1 MRHLAE
7 HLAYTRPRVT
17 NHLSNRIYGDPVRAA
32 AIRERSARIARGTW
46 LAVRPDVLHSARGTR
61 SVLSALAAI
70 PVVAFLASG
79 CEPEGVVDP
88 SPESVE
94 TRNDAIVETAEDKI
108 AFDFFLAKG
117 LTPIQSAGII
127 GNLDQESGMDPTI
140 SQYGGGPGRGI
151 AQWSA
156 GGRWDTTPNA
166 NVVWFANQQ
175 GESKWSLN
183 LQLEFI
189 WWEFTHVGYGFNH
202 LKQATTI
209 VQAVTVFQNEYEIC
223 GACAQANRIAHAQ
236 AAYDQFKD
244 DVVGPV
250 WKAQFVAQSWPYA
263 SETPIQMT
271 QYEVSNG
278 SIDLKNT
285 GTTTWPAGVVKL
297 APIPRDAASPFAA
310 DTWLSPSRVSTL
322 DVDVKP
328 GEVGHFEW
336 DLHPQ
341 EAGDFQPYFGLVAEG
356 VTWFADSGGPGDDIM
371 QVNVHV
377 APGDPPH
384 PSASG
389 EGSGAGGTGGTGGSS
404 SSASPTSGT
413 AAPGDDGED
422 GEASDDGSP
431 SATAWAEDG
440 STDCAVRAG
449 SGDAPSG
456 VAAFGVVALAGM
468 VARRRR
474 R

>member
-1 MRHLAE
+1 MIH
-7 HLAYTRPRVT
+7 TV
-17 NHLSNRIYGDPVRAA
+17 
-32 AIRERSARIARGTW
+32 
-46 LAVRPDVLHSARGTR
+46 
-61 SVLSALAAI
+61 ALAARGNAADHRWHMARLAMPLVPTARSFRSLLAAL
-70 PVVAFLASG
+70 PVVAALAAAG
-79 CEPEGVVDP
+79 CDGVDAP
-88 SPESVE
+88 SPEAVE
-94 TRNDAIVETAEDKI
+94 TRSDAIIETAEDKI

-223 GACAQANRIAHAQ
+223 GQCAQANRIAHAQ

-263 SETPIQMT
+263 SEAPIAMT
-271 QYEVSNG
+271 QFELLTG

-297 APIPRDAASPFAA
+297 APMPRDAASPFAG
-310 DTWLSPSRVSTL
+310 DTWLAPNRVSTIA
-322 DVDVKP
+322 VDVKP

-336 DLHPQ
+336 DLYPQ
-341 EAGDFQPYFGLVAEG
+341 QAGDFQPFFGLVAEG
-356 VTWFADSGGPGDDIM
+356 VTWFADSGGPGDDVM

-377 APGDPPH
+377 APGDPPPT
-384 PSASG
+384 PSGGAGGSTS
-389 EGSGAGGTGGTGGSS
+389 SGAGGEGGASS
-404 SSASPTSGT
+404 SGPPTSGT
-413 AAPGDDGED
+413 TAPGDDGE
-422 GEASDDGSP
+422 EPTPTSD
-431 SATAWAEDG
+431 AWAEDG
-440 STDCAVRAG
+440 TTDCAVRAG
-449 SGDAPSG
+449 TGDAPSSA
-456 VAAFGVVALAGM
+456 AAFGVVALATLL
-468 VARRRR
+468 ARRRR
-474 R
+474 ASHVRRR